1 MKVLKAKYIFDNGVE
16 KFDHY
21 LYGIFDDYDLLTI
34 VDERGKDPHLV
45 YKFHDISGIWG
56 AIDKLIHGQGEEIS
70 KNEYDKLVQ
79 KWIDEYNDWH
89 PRYYDHITDSYFRI
103 HDYITLREIGRADCN
118 GVIYSY
124 DGVQQP
130 QYVRSLKEFNE
141 LYEKK

>member
-1 MKVLKAKYIFDNGVE
+1 MKVLKAKYIFDNGVQ

-21 LYGIFDDYDLLTI
+21 LYGIIDKYNLLTI

-45 YKFHDISGIWG
+45 YKFRDTTGIWG
-56 AIDKLIHGQGEEIS
+56 ALDELMNGHGEEVS
-70 KNEYDKLVQ
+70 DDEYDKLVQ
-79 KWIDEYNDWH
+79 KWTDEYNDWH
-89 PRYYDHITDSYFRI
+89 PRYYDPFTDSYFRI
-103 HDYITLREIGRADCN
+103 HDYITLREIGRVDCN